1 MVIAVIFVTVVAMLV
16 VIVRRRRLRRVIRC
30 NGAVAVV
37 LAVVRVGEALVLI
50 TRAVGQL
57 PQLGSPS
64 GFPHRLHNLFLV
76 CVPGHR
82 HLLHVHVYVHAVHA

>member
-16 VIVRRRRLRRVIRC
+16 VIVRRRRLRRR
-30 NGAVAVV
+30 NGAVAMV
-37 LAVVRVGEALVLI
+37 LVVVRVGEAVVLI
-50 TRAVGQL
+50 IRAVGQL

-64 GFPHRLHNLFLV
+64 GFPHRLQNLLLL
-76 CVPGHR
+76 CIPGHR